1 LQEAVKEPIMRE
13 NYTEEVNNL
22 KDLNKTGGGGRG
34 RGERRR
40 RRRKAGTY
48 IRR

>member
-1 LQEAVKEPIMRE
+1 MRE

>member
-1 LQEAVKEPIMRE
+1 MRE

-22 KDLNKTGGGGRG
+22 KDLNKTGGWGRG